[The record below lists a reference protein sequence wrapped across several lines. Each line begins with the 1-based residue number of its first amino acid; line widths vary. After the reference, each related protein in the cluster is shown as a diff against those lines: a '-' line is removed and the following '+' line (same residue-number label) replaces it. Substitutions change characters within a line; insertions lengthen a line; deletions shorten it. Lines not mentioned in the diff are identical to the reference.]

1 MYYQVIIET
10 NMKVGQNIE
19 NNIYELDKTDLT
31 KIIEQIIKPFLQKK
45 EFRFNGYLLNS
56 NEIKRILVKQ
66 SEKETREIAQIMRN
80 NNSLGTLTRASLE
93 GSPYHLVFNNK
104 FNEYPQDITES
115 VFEIANAEISMLNN
129 TKDMASESLA
139 IKKPKKIFIGHG
151 QSHIWLA
158 LKDYLTEELLLE
170 WDEFNR
176 EPMAGIPTSNRLEQ
190 LLDNSSFAFL
200 VMTAEDEYADSSLHA
215 RENVI
220 HEAGLFQGR
229 LGLQKAIILLE
240 DGCEQFSNIHGLTH
254 IPFKKG
260 KIDSAFYEIRRV
272 LKREGLVN

>member
-1 MYYQVIIET
+1 MYYQVIIQT
-10 NMKVGQNIE
+10 NGKVGQNIE
-19 NNIYELDKTDLT
+19 NNTHYELDKIDLT
-31 KIIEQIIKPFLQKK
+31 AIIERIVKPFLQKND
-45 EFRFNGYLLNS
+45 FRFDGYVLNS
-56 NEIKRILVKQ
+56 NCVERLLIKQ

-80 NNSLGTLTRASLE
+80 NNLLGPLMRASLA
-93 GSPYHLVFNNK
+93 GSPYHLVFNNE

-115 VFEIANAEISMLNN
+115 VFDRAKAELPLLNRSENIAQ
-129 TKDMASESLA
+129 
-139 IKKPKKIFIGHG
+139 KIFIGHG
-151 QSHIWLA
+151 RSFIWRV
-158 LKDYLTEELLLE
+158 LKDYIQDELKLE

-200 VMTAEDEYADSSLHA
+200 VMTAEDEHADSSLHA

-240 DGCEQFSNIHGLTH
+240 DGCETFSNIDGLTR
-254 IPFKKG
+254 IRFDKG